1 MTITSLYEP
10 HDARYTDL
18 EARCAERDDYIV
30 DRRADLLTHLSN
42 GLAELTK
49 AAAVLDELRAPGIY
63 DVELAEGRDGRDV
76 AARTDGIIREIRA
89 AYAVLQMNF
98 AGECP
103 R

>member
-1 MTITSLYEP
+1 MTVTSLYQP
-10 HDARYTDL
+10 HDARCTSL
-18 EARCAERDDYIV
+18 EDRCAEREDHIV
-30 DRRADLLTHLSN
+30 GLRVDLLTHLSS

-49 AAAVLDELRAPGIY
+49 AAAVLDELRAPGVY

-76 AARTDGIIREIRA
+76 AARTDSIIREIRA
-89 AYAVLQMNF
+89 SYAVLQMNF

>member
-1 MTITSLYEP
+1 MTITSIYQP
-10 HDARYTDL
+10 HDERYTSL
-18 EARCAERDDYIV
+18 EARCAEREDHIADLRV
-30 DRRADLLTHLSN
+30 DLLTHLSN
-42 GLAELTK
+42 GLAELSK
-49 AAAVLDELRAPGIY
+49 ASAVLDELRAPGVY

-76 AARTDGIIREIRA
+76 ATRTDGIIREIRA